1 MDHRSQPRE
10 NSDRSE
16 RRSCATDST
25 ADTRADANIGQARR
39 KGRLLGEILRG
50 LAFAAAGLLLAT
62 TPLLLGTLPLGIALL
77 AASSSYTWWIA
88 GGCIAGSFWQ
98 PHQLTSWAWTGVY
111 IFLLI
116 LRLCIRFFVDPPSR
130 PDGRPLSARVYLGL
144 CWTSFL
150 RNIGIEIE
158 ESTPRVYRSSE
169 MQLFGEHPFLR
180 MLTATVAGFSAGL
193 FGMIVGGFRVYDLLG
208 MLFLMVACPLCTLL
222 LVSCFGDAGLTLLFS
237 ASPLRDT
244 PVREDLKSRRLV
256 LLRDGGV
263 GSVLA
268 RFRALAL
275 IGTLGFLCI
284 LVLSARGR
292 YFPSD
297 TLASGAFLRV
307 ELSLLLSLLF
317 SLFATARLGVVPGL
331 AVAIA
336 VGLAASPA
344 LAPILI
350 LTAGG
355 YALLRAVSPRAGVLG
370 GCTVGAVWCAS
381 VEGFSALVTR
391 LPSLLLAVPLYLLL
405 DRIAVALPLADMP
418 AHADREVEGFTASVS
433 AALAAEN
440 RARAQRAR
448 LCALSEA
455 FAALS
460 RRFYDLSGQLRRP
473 RAADLRRIC
482 DETMSEHCTH
492 CRKQEVC
499 RECEYHRIRELRA
512 KLVAKLE
519 RDERINADTL
529 PSSFFEACP
538 HADSILETINRKY
551 AHLREMLNKSEK
563 TDVFAADYASIAALL
578 GDALEADRIE
588 SETMGGNQK
597 TADLIYR
604 RLSESGLSVH
614 GVAVTGRAEQGRR
627 RVILQG
633 QHLPTS
639 AAESRAMQDMLEE
652 VCGVSFSPPTVENC
666 EDGAT
671 VMTFS
676 PRTRLQTVYSG
687 CSVPADHM
695 GDPLP
700 PLTQDSPHS
709 AQSSLHTYPAN
720 TVCGDHVALFH
731 SGDAYFYALISDGMG
746 SGEEAS
752 VTSEI
757 CAMFLEKMLS
767 AGSSAA
773 LSIRMLD
780 GYLHAKNTGTGGEC
794 SATVDLM
801 ELDLMDGRAVFAK
814 SGAAPTYVVR
824 DGTVYK
830 LRSRSLPLGILKNT
844 SPELLKFRMN
854 PGDVVVMV
862 SDGVTRGQDECP
874 WLIDLLSSPM
884 PRSMDKLRHD
894 IIRRALHAGSED
906 DLSAIAIRVENR
918 Y

>member
-1 MDHRSQPRE
+1 MDHRSHPRE

-16 RRSCATDST
+16 RRSCTTDST
-25 ADTRADANIGQARR
+25 TDARADASIGQARR
-39 KGRLLGEILRG
+39 KGRLLGELLRG
-50 LAFAAAGLLLAT
+50 LAFSAAGLLLAT
-62 TPLLLGTLPLGIALL
+62 TPLLLGTLPLGVALL

-88 GGCIAGSFWQ
+88 GGCIAGVFWQ

-116 LRLCIRFFVDPPSR
+116 LRICIRFFVDPPSR

-150 RNIGIEIE
+150 RNIGIETE

-193 FGMIVGGFRVYDLLG
+193 FGMIIGGFHVYDLLG
-208 MLFLMVACPLCTLL
+208 TLFLMVACPLCTLL

-244 PVREDLKSRRLV
+244 PVRKDLKSRRLV

-381 VEGFSALVTR
+381 VEGLSALVTR
-391 LPSLLLAVPLYLLL
+391 LPSLLLAIPLYLLL
-405 DRIAVALPLADMP
+405 DRISVALPLADMP
-418 AHADREVEGFTASVS
+418 AHTDREVEGFTASVS

-482 DETMSEHCTH
+482 DEAMSEHCTH
-492 CRKQEVC
+492 CHKQEVC

-519 RDERINADTL
+519 RDERITADTL
-529 PSSFFEACP
+529 PASFFEVCP

-604 RLSESGLSVH
+604 RLSESGMTVH

-633 QHLPTS
+633 EHLPTS

-652 VCGVSFSPPTVENC
+652 VCGVSFSPPAVENG
-666 EDGAT
+666 EDGST

-687 CSVPADHM
+687 CSVPANHT

-700 PLTQDSPHS
+700 PLTQDSPS
-709 AQSSLHTYPAN
+709 ATLHTYPAN